1 MSLEHEE
8 QLLVDRPAEA
18 KHEYQKTLQISYT
31 RDFLLSLSE
40 LDICKKLPTGFD
52 HSILSEFEDASYNA
66 QDRQKIS
73 GSLSLQSFR
82 RNEYGSSPPTRGD
95 SSNSSRGIHGRWE
108 SRSSGRSEKDSDSQ
122 SDWDSDSGRRFGNQS
137 RRSWQTPEHDGLLG
151 SGSFP
156 RPSGYAA
163 GASAPKVRANDH
175 YQLNRS
181 NEPYHP
187 PRPYKAVPHS
197 RRDTFDSYNDE
208 TFGSA
213 EDTSQ
218 DRAEEE
224 RKRRASFELMRKE
237 QQKAFQE
244 KQNLNPDKH
253 KGDSV
258 PDVTALL
265 EDPKDEKGLLNRN
278 SEVAELV
285 IVPDSHNDSGKSSL
299 PSQTPAS
306 RPLVPPGF
314 TSTILERNF
323 GIKSIIHP
331 HPAEVGNPELEDSL
345 SHSHGNSV
353 VNGAEKQ
360 SAHEMSLSE
369 HHHQNVTIEV
379 PFINKNGNIV
389 NSSSNLESSNKTIG
403 MDSQSY
409 MPSSLSN
416 MHEALENG
424 ESTELNMKKSQE
436 KIVGEYSQDNSTS
449 ILDKLFGT
457 SLTVAS
463 GSSSSFVEQHG
474 SKADDAWSPST
485 VQSSKFAHWFLED
498 ENKPT
503 DISSGRP
510 SDLLSL
516 ITGGEKAGSQ
526 VSDLKTSEQ
535 IPLDVTSEHNELA
548 NKPMASNL
556 TSATVGIPEQLYNSN
571 KPFAIPGVLTCEDLE
586 HSILSEISD
595 NSATLQPP
603 VQSQSSSDVKT
614 QQPKINIDNHASQ
627 HLLSLLQKGTD
638 MKDRAPSLNLDMG
651 SSDKLNV
658 FEKENIGSIS
668 TEENAEKI
676 HSSGTSLTLETLFGS
691 AFMKELQS
699 VDAPVS
705 VQRSSVGSTRI
716 HVSEPH
722 GLSIPVID
730 DGLLPSAVGEIR
742 FSRTGAESSV
752 LASNRRQPTKSDKIG
767 GNWLQLDDPISDVDS
782 SQLRAEIV
790 SKLGGFDGEAEIR
803 LPEEDSLISV
813 SDPLN
818 PQNSLFMRA
827 GNSTKTEFLSS
838 NTPIDIV
845 EKLAALNTGLNDERS
860 MAGGSEGPPFIHA
873 PYEVMDHQNLH
884 AQPSSPQLHHPQM
897 NHGRPLFHPL
907 DSHTAQINSQM
918 KFMAPENIIH
928 HDPPPNHQFPANMF
942 RPPFHHPSTGLTGFD
957 HPAHH
962 PMLQQMHM
970 PGNFPPPHP
979 LRGFPRGAPL
989 PLRPNNQA
997 TNFVQEVNPLQG
1009 FPFGHRQPN
1018 FGGLGMPVPGPDLS
1032 DGSNHPDA
1040 IQRLIE
1046 MELRANSKQIHPLAA
1061 GGGHGGQGHGHGHGL
1076 ESGGFRYR

>member
-224 RKRRASFELMRKE
+224 RKRRVSFELMRKE

-638 MKDRAPSLNLDMG
+638 MKDRAPSSNLDMG

-699 VDAPVS
+699 VEAPVS

-742 FSRTGAESSV
+742 FNRTGAESSV
-752 LASNRRQPTKSDKIG
+752 LVSNRRQPTKSDKIG
-767 GNWLQLDDPISDVDS
+767 
-782 SQLRAEIV
+782 
-790 SKLGGFDGEAEIR
+790 
-803 LPEEDSLISV
+803 
-813 SDPLN
+813 
-818 PQNSLFMRA
+818 
-827 GNSTKTEFLSS
+827 
-838 NTPIDIV
+838 
-845 EKLAALNTGLNDERS
+845 ALNTGLNDERS

-1018 FGGLGMPVPGPDLS
+1018 FGGLGMPVPGPDVS

>member
-224 RKRRASFELMRKE
+224 RKRRVSFELMRKE

-463 GSSSSFVEQHG
+463 GSSSSFVEHG

-638 MKDRAPSLNLDMG
+638 MKDRAPSSNLDMG

-699 VDAPVS
+699 VEAPVS

-742 FSRTGAESSV
+742 FNRTGAESSV
-752 LASNRRQPTKSDKIG
+752 LVSNRRQPTKSDKIG
-767 GNWLQLDDPISDVDS
+767 
-782 SQLRAEIV
+782 
-790 SKLGGFDGEAEIR
+790 
-803 LPEEDSLISV
+803 
-813 SDPLN
+813 
-818 PQNSLFMRA
+818 
-827 GNSTKTEFLSS
+827 
-838 NTPIDIV
+838 
-845 EKLAALNTGLNDERS
+845 ALNTGLNDERS

-1018 FGGLGMPVPGPDLS
+1018 FGGLGMPVPGPDVS

>member
-224 RKRRASFELMRKE
+224 RKRRVSFELMRKE

-638 MKDRAPSLNLDMG
+638 MKDRAPSSNLDMG

-699 VDAPVS
+699 VEAP
-705 VQRSSVGSTRI
+705 
-716 HVSEPH
+716 
-722 GLSIPVID
+722 
-730 DGLLPSAVGEIR
+730 
-742 FSRTGAESSV
+742 
-752 LASNRRQPTKSDKIG
+752 IG
-767 GNWLQLDDPISDVDS
+767 
-782 SQLRAEIV
+782 V

-803 LPEEDSLISV
+803 LPEEDSLIS
-813 SDPLN
+813 
-818 PQNSLFMRA
+818 
-827 GNSTKTEFLSS
+827 
-838 NTPIDIV
+838 
-845 EKLAALNTGLNDERS
+845 
-860 MAGGSEGPPFIHA
+860 
-873 PYEVMDHQNLH
+873 VMDHQNLH

-1018 FGGLGMPVPGPDLS
+1018 FGGLGMPVPGPDVS